1 MSSPSRQKKFSLE
14 VVLLSLG
21 VMLTYIPVM
30 TLTRMASQGLFPSHR
45 GMVVG
50 WFEIMPLYCVGII
63 VLSVAFSFLTG
74 WNRFSRQFTFL
85 GLSLPI
91 PRWFVVLSSVMI
103 IGQIITMQ
111 WIYAY
116 GGISIVFASLLMK
129 GGLFV
134 VAPLVDL
141 TMRSR
146 RRRIYWP
153 SWVAS
158 VMSLAALILPFL
170 EKVDTTITLACAL
183 DIFMYLVVYYCKI
196 TILSRYAKNNM
207 VNERKRYIAEEQL
220 SLSLILLIAM
230 PIAGVVGLATGIEP
244 FQSIW
249 NGFTR
254 LPASG
259 FILEPIVIG
268 LASTTSG
275 ICASLVLLDRRE
287 NTFCVTLIQSG
298 SVIAGAISSAIL
310 AFFWGQTPPSVLKLL
325 SVAIVLAA
333 IVVLSYRDA
342 VERRRQGV
350 NLIAGFAS
358 GQSPAT
364 E

>member
-1 MSSPSRQKKFSLE
+1 MRSPARQKKLSFE

-21 VMLTYIPVM
+21 VMLTYVPVM

-45 GMVVG
+45 GMMVG
-50 WFEIMPLYCVGII
+50 WFEIMPLYCIGI
-63 VLSVAFSFLTG
+63 VALSVVFSFATG
-74 WNRFSRQFTFL
+74 WNRFSRQVKVL
-85 GLSLPI
+85 GLSLPV

-141 TMRSR
+141 TIKAR
-146 RRRIYWP
+146 RRKIYWP

-158 VMSLAALILPFL
+158 IMSLAALILPFL
-170 EKVDTTITLACAL
+170 EEVDTTITLACAF
-183 DIFMYLVVYYCKI
+183 DIAMYLVVYFCKI
-196 TILSRYAKNNM
+196 TILSRYAKNNL
-207 VNERKRYIAEEQL
+207 VGERKQYIVEEQL
-220 SLSLILLIAM
+220 SLSVILLIAM
-230 PIAGVVGLATGIEP
+230 PIAALIGKATGLEP

-259 FILEPIVIG
+259 FVLEPIVIG

-298 SVIAGAISSAIL
+298 SVIAGAISSVLL
-310 AFFWGQTPPSVLKLL
+310 AVFFGQNPPGVLKLV

-333 IVVLSYRDA
+333 IVVLSFRDA
-342 VERRRQGV
+342 VEKKRQNAILMGTPV
-350 NLIAGFAS
+350 
-358 GQSPAT
+358 T